1 MNQIKRRL
9 NPAYGIAVFVIIEI
23 IFLFVFAPLQYYFG
37 MLGLAL
43 TELGL
48 LACTLLAVK
57 ITGQSFREVFPVQ
70 LPKFGQ
76 LMGTLLLWGGC
87 FLLTMLVTLMLMYF
101 FPEGFLQVS
110 TSMNSIFATVPAPLR
125 ILIVAVMPA
134 VCEEAMHRGYIQH
147 SFQSVRSD
155 WVVILSMGLIFGL
168 FHMDLYR
175 FLPTAI
181 LGVGLSYVMQK
192 THNILLPALFHFA
205 NNFLSVLS
213 SLSTSTEALEQSA
226 DLLADHSMIL
236 LSIGSYLTIGALAPI
251 LLFAGSYL
259 IRRASGCLPRR
270 TEGRIIASVIL
281 LLVLSGIML
290 IAGLAIVL
298 LHMNDLTQIQKAL

>member
-205 NNFLSVLS
+205 NNFLSVPLFS
-213 SLSTSTEALEQSA
+213 G
-226 DLLADHSMIL
+226 HIHG
-236 LSIGSYLTIGALAPI
+236 GSGTVG
-251 LLFAGSYL
+251 
-259 IRRASGCLPRR
+259 
-270 TEGRIIASVIL
+270 
-281 LLVLSGIML
+281 
-290 IAGLAIVL
+290 
-298 LHMNDLTQIQKAL
+298 